1 MFDKMYLQECEVY
14 FAGDLVG
21 SNSEGELYKGLVCF
35 KIVGL
40 KNTTPYVIKLSSET
54 KINADWLKEE
64 LKDCLGILSQSGFSV
79 RAIVCDNHPSNDS
92 SFKKPATT
100 LFYDAAHLV
109 KNIRNN
115 LLKYIRFIFS
125 SFKFDSFKDLINLPD
140 GETKWK
146 FFHDVH
152 EKDAFLEANLKKAPN
167 PTTKVLHP
175 GNCKQN
181 VPTAL
186 AISHGTTAAAIQS
199 YFPYEISTAKFLKL
213 FSKWWVISNSKTT
226 FSTNNYLGNAAVN
239 GNQKPSFL
247 RAMTE

>member
-64 LKDCLGILSQSGFSV
+64 LKNCLGILSQSGFSV

-167 PTTKVLHP
+167 QHRRYCT
-175 GNCKQN
+175 QE
-181 VPTAL
+181 TANKTFRQHLQYLMEQLLLLFNLIFHMKL
-186 AISHGTTAAAIQS
+186 ALLSS
-199 YFPYEISTAKFLKL
+199 
-213 FSKWWVISNSKTT
+213 
-226 FSTNNYLGNAAVN
+226 
-239 GNQKPSFL
+239 
-247 RAMTE
+247 